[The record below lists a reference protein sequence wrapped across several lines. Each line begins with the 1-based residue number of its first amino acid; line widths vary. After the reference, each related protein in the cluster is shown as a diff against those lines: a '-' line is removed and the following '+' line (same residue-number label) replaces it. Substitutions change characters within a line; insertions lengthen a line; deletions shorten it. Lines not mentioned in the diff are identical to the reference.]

1 MKGRKIMS
9 KNNVLPIIVEI
20 PKGSGHKYEY
30 DLKTG
35 RIVLDR
41 VLYGA
46 NFYPGVYGFIENTL
60 DWDGDP
66 LDVISLSTYPTI
78 PGCQINV
85 RILGTINMIDNGEI
99 DTKLMAVMADDPRFN
114 HIQTLEDVPLAI
126 RNEIETFFLQYKT
139 LQKKE
144 VKINGWSGLDQAL
157 KEIKECQERYLEYK
171 DILETKGKDAVMKIW
186 KEKGLGQI

>member
-1 MKGRKIMS
+1 MS

-20 PKGSGHKYEY
+20 PKGSSNKYEY

-35 RIVLDR
+35 RILLDR

-46 NFYPGVYGFIENTL
+46 NFYPGEYGFIENTL

-66 LDVISLSTYPTI
+66 LDVISLITYPTI

-99 DTKLMAVMADDPRFN
+99 DTKLMAVVADDPRFN
-114 HIQTLEDVPLAI
+114 HIQTLEDVPQHL
-126 RNEIETFFLQYKT
+126 RDEIENFFLQYKA

-144 VKINGWSGLDQAL
+144 VKIHGWSGLDQAL
-157 KEIKECQERYLEYK
+157 KEIKECQERYIEYK
-171 DILETKGKDAVMKIW
+171 DLLETKGKDAVMQIW
-186 KEKGLGQI
+186 KEKGLGQA